1 MTASTLPIPGTGH
14 LVVHPHHEVAARSG
28 RTRSF
33 GFFAALSV
41 FAIILLPQPLSA
53 LPVFARQTGQNCV
66 ACHAGGQYPELTP
79 YGRMFKLTGYTIG
92 KRTVPLAVMAVGTYA
107 KLASTTDAANG
118 APNQTYAKNGT
129 PLLFSSGSLFIA
141 GKITGN
147 IGAFAQITY
156 DNYASQSADGDWH
169 GHSGAD
175 NIDVRYADRFISAT
189 QDLIFGVSL
198 NNNPSI
204 SDPWNTAPAW
214 MQYVPPGS
222 PGSYSFVDANAPYPA
237 TASDG
242 GVAGLTA
249 YMLWNNSIYGEVGI
263 YRTADHLLS
272 FMTAGTPDEEK
283 THLQGNDNPYWRLAY
298 THEWGPSNVMVGTS
312 GMIAHIFDGSAAPS
326 DGKAYQRIET
336 IGLDTQYQYL
346 LDPYSVTAQLAYMKL
361 TVDDSVNGAGGA
373 GIDKPEVLRGKLSYV
388 YLAKYGGSLSFFNQT
403 DSKDF
408 TQETRGLTYELFWTP
423 VQYVR
428 FGAQYT
434 AYDKFGGASNNYDG
448 FGRNASDNNTLFLY
462 VWAAY

>member
-1 MTASTLPIPGTGH
+1 MYPLHG
-14 LVVHPHHEVAARSG
+14 VAVRSS
-28 RTRSF
+28 RTRTL
-33 GFFAALSV
+33 GFIGTLLSLAV
-41 FAIILLPQPLSA
+41 TLLPQSTSA
-53 LPVFARQTGQNCV
+53 LPTFARQTGQNCV
-66 ACHAGGQYPELTP
+66 ACHAGGQFPELTP

-118 APNQTYAKNGT
+118 TPNETYAKDGDA
-129 PLLFSSGSLFIA
+129 LLFSSGSLFIA
-141 GKITGN
+141 GKITDN
-147 IGAFAQITY
+147 IGAFVQVTY
-156 DNYASQSADGDWH
+156 DNYARQSANGDWH

-175 NIDVRYADRFISAT
+175 NMEFRYADRFIST
-189 QDLIFGVSL
+189 SQDLIFGVSL
-198 NNNPSI
+198 NNNPSV

-222 PGSYSFVDANAPYPA
+222 PGAYSFVDANAPYPG

-249 YMLWNNSIYGEVGI
+249 YMLWNKSIYGEVGF
-263 YRTADHLLS
+263 YQTADHLLS

-283 THLQGNDNPYWRLAY
+283 THLQGSNNPYWRLAY
-298 THEWGPSNVMVGTS
+298 THQWGPNDIMVGTS
-312 GMIAHIFDGSAAPS
+312 GMVAHLFDGSTKPS
-326 DGKAYQRIET
+326 DHNAYQRIET

-346 LDPYSVTAQLAYMKL
+346 LDPHAVTAQLAYMKM
-361 TVDDSVNGAGGA
+361 TVDDSVNGEGGG

-388 YLAKYGGSLSFFNQT
+388 YLAKYGGDLSYFNQT
-403 DSKDF
+403 DSKDRS
-408 TQETRGLTYELFWTP
+408 QETRGLTYEAFWTP

-428 FGAQYT
+428 VGAQYT
-434 AYDKFGGASNNYDG
+434 TYDKYGGASRNYDG
-448 FGRNASDNNTLFLY
+448 FGRNASDNDTLFLY

>member
-1 MTASTLPIPGTGH
+1 MY
-14 LVVHPHHEVAARSG
+14 PHHEVAARSG
-28 RTRSF
+28 RTRNF
-33 GFFAALSV
+33 GFSAALSLL
-41 FAIILLPQPLSA
+41 AIILLPQSVSA

-107 KLASTTDAANG
+107 KVSSTTDAANG
-118 APNQTYAKNGT
+118 TPNQTYAKNGT

-141 GKITGN
+141 GKITDN

-175 NIDVRYADRFISAT
+175 NIDVRYADRFISAS
-189 QDLIFGVSL
+189 QDVIFGVSL

-204 SDPWNTAPAW
+204 TDPWNTAPAW

-263 YRTADHLLS
+263 YGTADNLWS

-283 THLQGNDNPYWRLAY
+283 TRLQGNDNPYWRLAY
-298 THEWGPSNVMVGTS
+298 THEWGASNIMIGTS
-312 GMIAHIFDGSAAPS
+312 GMVAHIFDGSTAPS
-326 DGKAYQRIET
+326 DGKAYQRVES
-336 IGLDTQYQYL
+336 IGLDSQYQYL
-346 LDPYSVTAQLAYMKL
+346 LDPHAVTAQLAYMQL
-361 TVDDSVNGAGGA
+361 TVDDSVNGAGGN
-373 GIDKPEVLRGKLSYV
+373 GIDKPNVFRGKLSYA
-388 YLAKYGGSLSFFNQT
+388 YLAKYGGGLSFFDQT
-403 DSKDF
+403 DSRDS

-434 AYDKFGGASNNYDG
+434 AYDKFGGASKNYDG
-448 FGRNASDNNTLFLY
+448 FGRNASDNDTLFLY

>member
-1 MTASTLPIPGTGH
+1 MY
-14 LVVHPHHEVAARSG
+14 PHHEVAVRSG
-28 RTRSF
+28 RTRNF
-33 GFFAALSV
+33 GFSAALSLL
-41 FAIILLPQPLSA
+41 AIILLPHSVSA

-107 KLASTTDAANG
+107 KVSSTTDAANG
-118 APNQTYAKNGT
+118 TPNQTYAKNGT

-141 GKITGN
+141 GKITDN

-175 NIDVRYADRFISAT
+175 NIDVRYADRFISAS
-189 QDLIFGVSL
+189 QDVIFGISL

-204 SDPWNTAPAW
+204 TDPWNTAPAW

-249 YMLWNNSIYGEVGI
+249 YMLWNNSIYGEIGI
-263 YRTADHLLS
+263 YGTADNLLS

-283 THLQGNDNPYWRLAY
+283 TRLRGNDNPYWRLAY
-298 THEWGPSNVMVGTS
+298 THEWGASNIMIGTS
-312 GMIAHIFDGSAAPS
+312 GMVAHIFDGSTAPS
-326 DGKAYQRIET
+326 DGKAYQRVES

-346 LDPYSVTAQLAYMKL
+346 LDPHAVTAQLAYMQL
-361 TVDDSVNGAGGA
+361 TVDDSVNGAGGN
-373 GIDKPEVLRGKLSYV
+373 GIDKPNVFRGKLSYA
-388 YLAKYGGSLSFFNQT
+388 YLAKYGGGLSFFDQT
-403 DSKDF
+403 DSKDS

-434 AYDKFGGASNNYDG
+434 AYDKFGGASKNYDG
-448 FGRNASDNNTLFLY
+448 FGRNASDNDTLFLY